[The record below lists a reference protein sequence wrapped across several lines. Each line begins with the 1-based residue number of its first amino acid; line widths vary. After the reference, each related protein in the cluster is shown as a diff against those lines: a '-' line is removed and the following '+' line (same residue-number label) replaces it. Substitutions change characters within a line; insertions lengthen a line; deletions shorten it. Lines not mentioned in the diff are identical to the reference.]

1 LIDLDINVLQK
12 VVVYSCDNF
21 ISAILAVDCHL
32 IFKSLRSYFHDF
44 KGLLLINV
52 FKYKKDFQYSTFTTI
67 FYYQCNIVH
76 SWDVNNVLVRCVKYS
91 SWPVFILKYSWL
103 VNLFRSINNGCTLF
117 INCTLTNNCETKLR
131 LWYSRCLFKVS

>member
-1 LIDLDINVLQK
+1 MIDLGINVLQK

-32 IFKSLRSYFHDF
+32 IFKSLRSYLHDF
-44 KGLLLINV
+44 NGLLLINSY
-52 FKYKKDFQYSTFTTI
+52 KYKKDFQYNAFTTI

-76 SWDVNNVLVRCVKYS
+76 SWECVKYS
-91 SWPVFILKYSWL
+91 SWPVFILKCSWL
-103 VNLFRSINNGCTLF
+103 VNLCRSINSGCTLF